1 MSSGHDIFA
10 EPMLDTE
17 EYLEEYMQQLI
28 ELDEQGLLP
37 DLTETLRYKVY
48 SIQGSGITAHK
59 SIVLSTNDEQ
69 FVSVELGITTI
80 NGRRHIYPV
89 TRKIDKDFK
98 PEMEY
103 LGVIEATGEDLIA
116 KAIAV
121 MKHFGTYFM
130 FGNNCQNFCNRY
142 LEAIGLKEA
151 QTVTDAD
158 KVVISA
164 IFDRIIKPR
173 LFAFK
178 RWLDGTV
185 NTTAGLTYIS

>member
-1 MSSGHDIFA
+1 MSSGDDIFA
-10 EPMLDTE
+10 EPMLDTD
-17 EYLEEYMQQLI
+17 EYLEKYMQQLI
-28 ELDEQGLLP
+28 KLDKQGLLP

-48 SIQGSGITAHK
+48 SIQGSGISAHK

-69 FVSVELGITTI
+69 FVSVELGIDTI
-80 NGRRHIYPV
+80 KGRRHIYPV
-89 TRKIDKDFK
+89 TRKIDKDLK

-103 LGVIEATGEDLIA
+103 LGVIEATGKDLIA

-121 MKHFGTYFM
+121 MKHFGRYFM
-130 FGNNCQNFCNRY
+130 FGNNCHDFCDRY

-164 IFDRIIKPR
+164 IFARIIKPR
-173 LFAFK
+173 LFPFK
-178 RWLDGTV
+178 R
-185 NTTAGLTYIS
+185 